1 MIAGWHN
8 HMLHLVKYAQSST
21 ALTSRNK
28 LKLILLAGGIKRAA
42 AIMLRISPKNLG
54 EKYRFEEH
62 LKKAGLLYIAGKARG
77 FEEINTVKE
86 STVYWKASGVWILYE
101 LFCDANALAEFQK
114 YKKLLKQNTTHADVL
129 AAELYGYPT
138 CCAREYSR
146 QRDMKYIARNFSYK
160 EYYTELHAAE
170 QEFPFVFH
178 APCKRTCSAS
188 KKLNEEYARA
198 AATLAPRFFASF
210 TKKETYI
217 TEVVVDGESDM
228 LGTNAKTI
236 WPYRTAHEY
245 TLITRKKLDKNHYLL
260 PYLTNTTILSGA
272 VFNAKVIVKHDAA
285 QIKLGT
291 YVKQL
296 QPVVHKRRLL
306 L

>member
-1 MIAGWHN
+1 MIAGWRN
-8 HMLHLVKYAQSST
+8 CMLHLVKYAQVST

-42 AIMLRISPKNLG
+42 AIMLRISPKNLE

-62 LKKAGLLYIAGKARG
+62 LKKAGLLYIAGKPRG

-101 LFCDANALAEFQK
+101 LFYDTKTLAEFKQ
-114 YKKLLKQNTTHADVL
+114 YKKLLKKNTTHADIL
-129 AAELYGYPT
+129 AAEIYGYPT

-146 QRDMKYIARNFSYK
+146 QRDMKYVARNFSYK

-170 QEFPFVFH
+170 HEFPFVFH

-188 KKLNEEYARA
+188 RKLNKVYARA
-198 AATLAPRFFASF
+198 AAVLAPRFSTLFS
-210 TKKETYI
+210 KKDIYT

-228 LGTNAKTI
+228 LGSNGKTI
-236 WPYRTAHEY
+236 WPFRTAHEY
-245 TLITRKKLDKNHYLL
+245 TLITRTKLSKNHYLL

-272 VFNAKVIVKHDAA
+272 VFNAKVTVQYDAA
-285 QIKLGT
+285 QIKLGI

-296 QPVVHKRRLL
+296 PAVVHKRRLL